1 MIEQLYLDLTEE
13 TKDQMIYGKLLQACQ
28 TAAEDLSR
36 VDRVNE
42 IQWNLRERMRVRL
55 IERLFDWF

>member
-1 MIEQLYLDLTEE
+1 MKNLHSQVY
-13 TKDQMIYGKLLQACQ
+13 QFGKLFQSYKA
-28 TAAEDLSR
+28 AAEDLSR

-55 IERLFDWF
+55 IDRLFDWF